1 MDLDSVILLM
11 EPEFIRPRGATVLRQ
26 MESRV
31 AKRIGW
37 SQLPG
42 LESRL
47 HQL

>member
-1 MDLDSVILLM
+1 MDPDPVILLM
-11 EPEFIRPRGATVLRQ
+11 EPEFIRPLGATMLRQ

-37 SQLPG
+37 SQRPG
-42 LESRL
+42 LESKL